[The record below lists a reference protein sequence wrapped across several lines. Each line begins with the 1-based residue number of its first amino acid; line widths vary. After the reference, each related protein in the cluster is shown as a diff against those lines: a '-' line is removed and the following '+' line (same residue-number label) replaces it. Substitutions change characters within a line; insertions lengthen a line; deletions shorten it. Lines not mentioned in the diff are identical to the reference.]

1 MPTPDK
7 TQRLLQV
14 RPPTMPAKSLL
25 MLALF
30 LAIPISVDAQMDPLL
45 QLLQHKHCARCKLN
59 DADLV
64 HADLRDVDL
73 KEAQLKRAN
82 LSQAKLDGADLSG
95 SDLSF
100 SSFQGASL
108 RGADLRGS
116 ILYGTDLRSADLS
129 GAQLDQDALEKAH
142 WQGARGVAQGSRS
155 HAGLHNAGVDAAQ
168 AGRWPEAEELFSAA
182 IQSDPGEPLS
192 WVARGLSRGELG
204 KNDLA
209 SKDLAHAGRLFAQQ
223 GDNVK
228 ADQLLNASQRVY
240 DEPDNPGAPS
250 GNGIGSTLL
259 NGALSTAQAL
269 APIALKALMPMIP

>member
-1 MPTPDK
+1 
-7 TQRLLQV
+7 
-14 RPPTMPAKSLL
+14 MPAKSLL

-108 RGADLRGS
+108 RGADLS
-116 ILYGTDLRSADLS
+116 MKKNLCELHLS
-129 GAQLDQDALEKAH
+129 
-142 WQGARGVAQGSRS
+142 
-155 HAGLHNAGVDAAQ
+155 
-168 AGRWPEAEELFSAA
+168 F
-182 IQSDPGEPLS
+182 
-192 WVARGLSRGELG
+192 
-204 KNDLA
+204 
-209 SKDLAHAGRLFAQQ
+209 
-223 GDNVK
+223 
-228 ADQLLNASQRVY
+228 
-240 DEPDNPGAPS
+240 
-250 GNGIGSTLL
+250 
-259 NGALSTAQAL
+259 
-269 APIALKALMPMIP
+269 

>member
-1 MPTPDK
+1 
-7 TQRLLQV
+7 
-14 RPPTMPAKSLL
+14 MPAKSLL

-30 LAIPISVDAQMDPLL
+30 LAIPISVDAQMDPIL

-129 GAQLDQDALEKAH
+129 GAQLDQGALEKAH

-168 AGRWPEAEELFSAA
+168 AGRWLEAEELFSAA

>member
-1 MPTPDK
+1 
-7 TQRLLQV
+7 
-14 RPPTMPAKSLL
+14 MPAKSLL

-30 LAIPISVDAQMDPLL
+30 LTIPTSVGAQTDPLL
-45 QLLQHKHCARCKLN
+45 QLLQHKQCTRCNLN

-64 HADLRDVDL
+64 HADLQDVDL
-73 KEAQLKRAN
+73 REAQLKRAN

-129 GAQLDQDALEKAH
+129 GAQLDQGALEKAH

-192 WVARGLSRGELG
+192 
-204 KNDLA
+204 
-209 SKDLAHAGRLFAQQ
+209 
-223 GDNVK
+223 
-228 ADQLLNASQRVY
+228 
-240 DEPDNPGAPS
+240 
-250 GNGIGSTLL
+250 
-259 NGALSTAQAL
+259 
-269 APIALKALMPMIP
+269 

>member
-45 QLLQHKHCARCKLN
+45 QLLQHRHCARCNLN

-108 RGADLRGS
+108 RGSDLRGS

-129 GAQLDQDALEKAH
+129 GAQLDQDALERAH
-142 WQGARGVAQGSRS
+142 WQGARGVALGSRS

-168 AGRWPEAEELFSAA
+168 AGRWPEAEQKLLIRNSCQSIKIPKPVASFVPSRTYSSQKAMRSNKGLREA
-182 IQSDPGEPLS
+182 ISMNS
-192 WVARGLSRGELG
+192 FTKR
-204 KNDLA
+204 
-209 SKDLAHAGRLFAQQ
+209 SKSYSPQNTYRKQHFHKLRTKSIEHHWA
-223 GDNVK
+223 
-228 ADQLLNASQRVY
+228 
-240 DEPDNPGAPS
+240 
-250 GNGIGSTLL
+250 
-259 NGALSTAQAL
+259 
-269 APIALKALMPMIP
+269 

>member
-1 MPTPDK
+1 
-7 TQRLLQV
+7 
-14 RPPTMPAKSLL
+14 MPAKSLL

-30 LAIPISVDAQMDPLL
+30 LAIPTSVDAQTDPLL
-45 QLLQHKHCARCKLN
+45 QLLQHKHCIRCNLN

-73 KEAQLKRAN
+73 RDAQLKRAN

-100 SSFQGASL
+100 SSLQGASL

-116 ILYGTDLRSADLS
+116 VLYGTDLRSADLS
-129 GAQLDQDALEKAH
+129 GAKLDERALERAH
-142 WQGARGVAQGSRS
+142 WQGARGIAKGSRS

-168 AGRWPEAEELFSAA
+168 AGRWPEAEELFNAA
-182 IQSDPGEPLS
+182 IQSDPDEPLS
-192 WVARGLSRGELG
+192 WVARGLSRGEQG
-204 KNDLA
+204 KDDLA
-209 SKDLAHAGRLFAQQ
+209 SKDLAHAGRLFARQ

-240 DEPDNPGAPS
+240 DAPDNPNAPN

>member
-1 MPTPDK
+1 MPTPDT
-7 TQRLLQV
+7 TQGHLQV

-30 LAIPISVDAQMDPLL
+30 LAIPTSVDAQTDPLL
-45 QLLQHKHCARCKLN
+45 QLLQHKQCTRCNLN

-64 HADLRDVDL
+64 HADLHDVDL

-100 SSFQGASL
+100 SSLQGASL

-116 ILYGTDLRSADLS
+116 VLYGTDLRSADLS
-129 GAQLDQDALEKAH
+129 GAQLDQGALERAH
-142 WQGARGVAQGSRS
+142 WQGARGISQGSRS

-168 AGRWPEAEELFSAA
+168 AGRWPEAEELFNAA
-182 IQSDPGEPLS
+182 IQSDPDEPLS
-192 WVARGLSRGELG
+192 WVARGLSRGEQG
-204 KNDLA
+204 KHALA
-209 SKDLAHAGRLFAQQ
+209 SRDLAHAGRLFAQQ

-228 ADQLLNASQRVY
+228 ADQLLEASNRVY
-240 DEPDNPGAPS
+240 DTPNNPDVPR
-250 GNGIGSTLL
+250 GNGLGSALL